1 MNFLGSLVIGL
12 VVYSILIFLLP
23 IDWVSALVT
32 LGIFLVLRRRM
43 NFNARGYWIGELI
56 SFLAFDIAGLYIA
69 ATEQL
74 PFFTDNPAYAIGQLI
89 PGLLISLSA
98 LIFFGRNTTY
108 SRLNFPPNVNK

>member
-32 LGIFLVLRRRM
+32 LGIFVVLRKRI

-56 SFLAFDIAGLYIA
+56 SFLAFDIMGLYIA

-98 LIFFGRNTTY
+98 LIFFGRNTTF
-108 SRLNFPPNVNK
+108 SR